1 MNPARPVFK
10 RLFSVMA
17 LLMMG
22 WATAADVMA
31 CSVCQGNPDSEL
43 TKGAAAGVI
52 FLAITTYVL
61 LLGVA
66 GVVVTWIVRA
76 RRMSLP

>member
-1 MNPARPVFK
+1 MNLPRPVFK
-10 RLFSVMA
+10 RFLTALA

-22 WATAADVMA
+22 WASAADVMA

-43 TKGAAAGVI
+43 SKGAAAGVI
-52 FLAITTYVL
+52 FLAILTYTL

-66 GVVVTWIVRA
+66 GIVVTWIVRA
-76 RRMSLP
+76 RRMPLP

>member
-1 MNPARPVFK
+1 MKLPRPVFK
-10 RLFSVMA
+10 RLLTA
-17 LLMMG
+17 LVLLVTG
-22 WATAADVMA
+22 WASAADVTA

-43 TKGAAAGVI
+43 TQGAAAGVI
-52 FLAITTYVL
+52 FLAILTYTL

-76 RRMSLP
+76 RRLS